1 LYTHEFYTGKP
12 KGILEDHRAIKSS
25 PPVNMRSLSKEDIEK
40 RYYSQL
46 EISKELEKKLQK
58 TMDSLKTAED
68 DRMCYKDLCN
78 FRAFKIKELEEQLHQ
93 AKITIGDLKGK
104 CPSEL

>member
-1 LYTHEFYTGKP
+1 M
-12 KGILEDHRAIKSS
+12 
-25 PPVNMRSLSKEDIEK
+25 PPVNIRSLSKEDIEK

-46 EISKELEKKLQK
+46 ATSKELEKKLQK

-68 DRMCYKDLCN
+68 DLVSYKDLCN
-78 FRAFKIKELEEQLHQ
+78 FRASKIKELEEQLHQ